1 MRGVPADR
9 VSLGPPA
16 AVPDL
21 RARRLLR
28 PVPGQARPPAL
39 GPGRPSHHPVV
50 PAGRGLAVV
59 LRRRGTGVSTQA
71 TSAGK
76 SQGVEQL
83 LADVPP
89 GETPDLSGAFPRLE
103 ETRLRE
109 LEAWGERRPTT
120 RGDVLIAEGD
130 QEDSFY
136 VVISGRVVV
145 VEALG
150 TPDQR
155 VVRLHGPGRF
165 LGELGVLTAQPAF
178 LSEVVV
184 DPGEVLAVPADR
196 LRALVAREPA
206 FGDLVL
212 RAYLVRRWLAL
223 GEGAGFRIIGS
234 RYSAT
239 TRRLRE
245 FAARN
250 RLPHR
255 FLDLE
260 TDPTAEQ
267 LLRSLGLG
275 PDDTPIVLYRHRLLR
290 HPSPAELATAFG
302 LRELDYDGEVCDL
315 AVVGA
320 GPAGLAAAVYGAS
333 EGLDTAVLDGVA
345 PGGQAARTSCIE
357 NYLGFPSGI
366 SGGELAERAVL
377 QAEKFGAR
385 RSVPSEVVGMEERD
399 GNHVLQF
406 ADGGELATRTVIVAS
421 GVRVR
426 RLPVPGLEQFED
438 TCVYYAATP
447 MEAQQCVG
455 DPVVVVGGGNSG
467 GQAAVFLADRA
478 AEVRLVVREHTLDE
492 NMSRYLADR
501 ITQDPRIEV
510 HLHTMVEEP
519 EAEGGRLEAVV
530 VTDTVT
536 GERQRLLARDLM
548 VFIGGVPSTSWL
560 PDSVALDSGDYVLTG
575 PDARRATER
584 GKSDGPEPLLLGASG
599 GGRRRS
605 GRRRCCSRPAC
616 PVCSRP
622 ATCAAAR

>member
-1 MRGVPADR
+1 MTTRVTAADR
-9 VSLGPPA
+9 
-16 AVPDL
+16 
-21 RARRLLR
+21 
-28 PVPGQARPPAL
+28 
-39 GPGRPSHHPVV
+39 SH
-50 PAGRGLAVV
+50 
-59 LRRRGTGVSTQA
+59 
-71 TSAGK
+71 
-76 SQGVEQL
+76 GVEQL
-83 LADVPP
+83 LADLPP

-109 LEAWGERRPTT
+109 LEGWGERRPTT
-120 RGDVLIAEGD
+120 RGDVLTAEGEP
-130 QEDSFY
+130 EDTFF
-136 VVISGRVVV
+136 VVLSGRVAV

-155 VVRLHGPGRF
+155 VTRLHGPGRF

-178 LSEVVV
+178 LSDVVV
-184 DPGEVLAVPADR
+184 DAGEVLAVTAER
-196 LRALVAREPA
+196 LRALAARDLG

-223 GEGAGFRIIGS
+223 GEGIGFRIIGS

-239 TRRLRE
+239 TRQLRE

-260 TDPTAEQ
+260 TDPTAER

-275 PDDTPIVLYRHRLLR
+275 TDDTPFVLYRDRLLR
-290 HPSPAELATAFG
+290 NPSTAELATAFG
-302 LRELDYDGEVCDL
+302 LRDLGDGREVCDL
-315 AVVGA
+315 VVVGA

-333 EGLDTAVLDGVA
+333 EGLDTAVLDAVA

-366 SGGELAERAVL
+366 SGGELAERASL
-377 QAEKFGAR
+377 QVEKFGAR

-406 ADGGELATRTVIVAS
+406 ADGGELAARTVIVAS

-426 RLPVPGLEQFED
+426 RLPIPGLEQFED

-447 MEAQQCVG
+447 IEAQQCVG

-467 GQAAVFLADRA
+467 GQAAVFLADHA
-478 AEVRLVVREHTLDE
+478 AEVSLVVREQSLDE

-510 HLHTMVEEP
+510 HPHTEVEDL
-519 EAEGGRLEAVV
+519 EGESGRLEAVV
-530 VTDTVT
+530 VKDTVT
-536 GERQRLLARDLM
+536 GERQRLPARDLM

-560 PDSVALDSGDYVLTG
+560 PDAVALDSGGYVLTG
-575 PDARRATER
+575 RDARRATEQ
-584 GKSDGPEPLLLGASG
+584 GGSDGPDPLLLETSLPGVFAAG
-599 GGRRRS
+599 DVRS
-605 GRRRCCSRPAC
+605 GSVKRVASAAGEGAMAVRMVHEHLA
-616 PVCSRP
+616 
-622 ATCAAAR
+622 ATR

>member
-1 MRGVPADR
+1 MTTEAAAAEKSRGVE
-9 VSLGPPA
+9 
-16 AVPDL
+16 
-21 RARRLLR
+21 
-28 PVPGQARPPAL
+28 
-39 GPGRPSHHPVV
+39 H
-50 PAGRGLAVV
+50 
-59 LRRRGTGVSTQA
+59 
-71 TSAGK
+71 
-76 SQGVEQL
+76 L

-103 ETRLRE
+103 EARLRE

-120 RGDVLIAEGD
+120 RGDVLIAEGEP
-130 QEDSFY
+130 EDTFY
-136 VVISGRVVV
+136 VVLSGRVAV
-145 VEALG
+145 VEGLG

-165 LGELGVLTAQPAF
+165 LGELGVLTGQPAF
-178 LSEVVV
+178 LSDVVV
-184 DPGEVLAVPADR
+184 DPGEVLAVPVER
-196 LRALVAREPA
+196 LRALAARDQA
-206 FGDLVL
+206 FGDFVL

-223 GEGAGFRIIGS
+223 GEGLGFRIIGS
-234 RYSAT
+234 RFSAT

-275 PDDTPIVLYRHRLLR
+275 ADDTPIVLYRDRLVR
-290 HPSPAELATAFG
+290 NPSTAELAAAFG
-302 LRELDYDGEVCDL
+302 LRDIDDKAEICDL
-315 AVVGA
+315 VVVGA

-333 EGLDTAVLDGVA
+333 EGLDTAVIDGVA

-366 SGGELAERAVL
+366 SGGELAERASL

-385 RSVPSEVVGMEERD
+385 RSVPSEVVGMAERD

-406 ADGGELATRTVIVAS
+406 ADGGELAARTVIVAS
-421 GVRVR
+421 GIQVR

-447 MEAQQCVG
+447 LEAQQCVG
-455 DPVVVVGGGNSG
+455 DPVVVVGGGNSA
-467 GQAAVFLADRA
+467 GQAAVFLAGQA
-478 AEVRLVVREHTLDE
+478 AEVRLVVREDRLDE

-510 HLHTMVEEP
+510 HVHTTVEQLEG
-519 EAEGGRLEAVV
+519 EGGRLEAVV
-530 VTDTVT
+530 VEDRGT
-536 GERQRLLARDLM
+536 GERQRLPARDLM

-560 PDSVALDSGDYVLTG
+560 PETVALDRGGYVLTG
-575 PDARRATER
+575 SDARRAGEQ
-584 GKSDGPEPLLLGASG
+584 GGSDASDPLLLETSLPGVFAAG
-599 GGRRRS
+599 DVRS
-605 GRRRCCSRPAC
+605 GSVKRVASAAGEGAMAVRMVHEHLA
-616 PVCSRP
+616 
-622 ATCAAAR
+622 ATR